1 MKKIILVLF
10 IISFVACDDDFKA
23 PKPDHL
29 LEKKQMEDILY
40 DVKFLAAAKSK
51 KYKILKD
58 NNVKVAPFIFEK
70 YKIDS
75 TTLSQNIAYYSTHSY
90 KTYKEMEH
98 NIQLR
103 FEAEKA
109 KIGAESKKNDKERVA
124 KKKKEIQQRKKGKE
138 LLKSSLDVNKK

>member
-1 MKKIILVLF
+1 MKKFVLF
-10 IISFVACDDDFKA
+10 LILLSFASCDKDYSA

-40 DVKFLAAAKSK
+40 DIKFLTAAKSK
-51 KYKILKD
+51 KYKVLKD
-58 NNVKVAPFIFEK
+58 NKVKVDSLIYHK

-75 TTLSQNIAYYSTHSY
+75 VTLYQNIAYYATHSY
-90 KTYKEMEH
+90 KTAKEIEH

-109 KIGAESKKNDKERVA
+109 KVELKLKESEKKRLS

-138 LLKSSLDVNKK
+138 LLKSSLNVNKK